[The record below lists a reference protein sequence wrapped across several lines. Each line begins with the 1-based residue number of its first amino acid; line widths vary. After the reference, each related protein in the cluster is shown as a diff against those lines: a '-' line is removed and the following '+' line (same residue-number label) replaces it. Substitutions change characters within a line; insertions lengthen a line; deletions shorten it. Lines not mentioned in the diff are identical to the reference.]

1 MVYRF
6 SHHCLFYTPEI
17 KRTEKQSKTEN
28 FRKRPQKLVIETSKI
43 ISDGT
48 DNIKTSQAN
57 FYETEQTH
65 RTIARWRG
73 ERWRG

>member
-17 KRTEKQSKTEN
+17 KRKGKQRKTEK

-43 ISDGT
+43 FSDGT
-48 DNIKTSQAN
+48 DNIKTSQAK
-57 FYETEQTH
+57 FYQTEQTH
-65 RTIARWRG
+65 KTIAKVAERG
-73 ERWRG
+73 